1 MILFESILDGIR
13 DIRDNFGRT
22 LLQLTGIILGAGSIV
37 ATFSLSVAGKAQAM
51 KFYAIS
57 GGIQKIWINDK
68 PTGKVTLDAKALASR
83 GLTWKDVVALRRD
96 AKQIDLVSPVCN
108 ETMTVGYQT
117 IEKPRTVM
125 GITPAYAPM
134 NDFHADKGRFITDSD
149 VASAARVVVLGS
161 ERAREFFA
169 TDNPLGKTMIIGG
182 TGYQV
187 VGVMEEK
194 YFSFDN
200 GEHNALRWM
209 NRQMYIPITTYMTRK
224 GEPLERG
231 KVSWMH
237 ARMRDTKTWKEAV
250 AELETILKREH
261 GVKDFQVTSRV
272 ANLKR
277 NEDNNKMYDVLFMV
291 CGLISLIVGGIVVMN
306 IQLASFNERV
316 REVCTRKAVGASPLQ
331 IFSQFLSHSI
341 LVSIFGG
348 VIGIFV
354 GKFFCDGISLL
365 TRNAAQMT
373 PDVIVKA
380 LIFAAGTGLLF
391 GMYPAIRASR
401 LNPIEALRTE

>member
-22 LLQLTGIILGAGSIV
+22 LLQLTGIILGAASIV
-37 ATFSLSVAGKAQAM
+37 ATFSLSVAGKAQSM

-83 GLTWKDVVALRRD
+83 GLIWTDVVALKRD
-96 AKQIDLVSPVCN
+96 AKHIDLVSPVCN
-108 ETMTVGYQT
+108 ETLT
-117 IEKPRTVM
+117 IRYRDVEKPRAVM
-125 GITPAYAPM
+125 GITPAYSPM

-161 ERAREFFA
+161 ERSTEFFS
-169 TDNPLGKTMIIGG
+169 TDNPVGKTMIIGG

-194 YFSFDN
+194 FFSFDH
-200 GEHNALRWM
+200 EHNALRWM
-209 NRQMYIPITTYMTRK
+209 NRQIYIPITTYMTRK

-237 ARMRDTKTWKEAV
+237 ARMRDTKNWKDAV

-261 GVKDFQVTSRV
+261 GVKDFEVFSRV

-277 NEDNNKMYDVLFMV
+277 NESNNKMYDVLFMV
-291 CGLISLIVGGIVVMN
+291 CGLISLTVGGIVVMN
-306 IQLASFNERV
+306 IQLASFNERI
-316 REVCTRKAVGASPLQ
+316 REVGTRKAVGASPMQ
-331 IFSQFLSHSI
+331 IFSQFLSSSI

-365 TRNAAQMT
+365 THNAAQMT

-380 LIFAAGTGLLF
+380 LIFAAGTGLVF